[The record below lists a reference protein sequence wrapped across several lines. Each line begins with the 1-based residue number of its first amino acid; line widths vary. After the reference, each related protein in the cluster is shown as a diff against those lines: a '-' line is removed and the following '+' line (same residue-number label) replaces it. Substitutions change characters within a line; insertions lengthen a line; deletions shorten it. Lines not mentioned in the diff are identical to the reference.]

1 MSPHAETPDAP
12 EQAGRKAS
20 PRRTAGDRAMQ
31 RATLIA
37 LAVAVLLAA
46 VVVAI
51 AASRPDPGALWGA
64 LIGAGLTLVMVLPTV
79 GITFLGRR
87 LTPISMAATVL
98 GSWAVKMFIVILVL
112 IAVKDL
118 ESVSTPWIGLALLVG
133 AVSAVLVEA
142 VLLARTR
149 QPLDVE
155 PPQGTE
161 EEHGATGGA

>member
-1 MSPHAETPDAP
+1 MSSQPETP
-12 EQAGRKAS
+12 AS
-20 PRRTAGDRAMQ
+20 PRKVRRAAGDRAMQ

-37 LAVAVLLAA
+37 LVVGVALAA
-46 VVVAI
+46 VIVVI
-51 AASRPDPGALWGA
+51 AASRPEPAAFWGA
-64 LIGAGLTLVMVLPTV
+64 LVGSALTLVMVLPTV
-79 GITFLGRR
+79 GITFLGKR

-118 ESVSTPWIGLALLVG
+118 ASVSTPWIGLALLVG

-155 PPQGTE
+155 PHQGAE
-161 EEHGATGGA
+161 EEPEATAGV